1 MDYQKIY
8 NKIINNAKLNNHNK
22 NKYYESHHII
32 PKCLNGDDN
41 ENNLVKLT
49 LKEHY
54 ICHKLLCEIYPNNK
68 SLAHAYWMMTIMTVG
83 ALENIRKDNL
93 YRKDGEK
100 IRRIRPFLEGEY
112 FNISSRE
119 YAWCREHWRN
129 LSLGIKRTNEQCER
143 ISKATKLAMKNSDK
157 IKKCRANKGTHFY
170 YEISTG
176 KVHKWFP
183 GDPELDLTKYKWG
196 RGHISQQ
203 QKEKLS
209 KTQLLDKTICKI
221 GNTNYRYCWYKDY
234 IKNIPNC
241 FKDLHQKQCNS
252 LRQISK
258 LIINALSYL
267 KDKDIFIDED
277 ILFRPNGG
285 KNGLTIIYPSIYEIC
300 LNILENENP
309 VEIGD
314 KIYQNIELIRK
325 LNKQYIKN

>member
-1 MDYQKIY
+1 MDY
-8 NKIINNAKLNNHNK
+8 NKIYYNIINKALKENNINK
-22 NKYYESHHII
+22 KYYELHHII
-32 PKCLNGDDN
+32 PKCLGGSDEKD
-41 ENNLVKLT
+41 NLVKLT
-49 LKEHY
+49 LREHY

-100 IRRIRPFLEGEY
+100 IRRIKPFLEGEC

-143 ISKATKLAMKNSDK
+143 ISKGTKLAMKNSK
-157 IKKCRANKGTHFY
+157 NIKKCRANKGTHFY

-209 KTQLLDKTICKI
+209 KTQLLDKTICQI

-234 IKNIPNC
+234 IKNIPIC

-277 ILFRPNGG
+277 ILFRPNG
-285 KNGLTIIYPSIYEIC
+285 KNNGLTIIYPSIYEIC

-325 LNKQYIKN
+325 LNKQYIK